1 MNRLKFN
8 LALASALVVTLCL
21 STTLAKDKKSAKSQ
35 ESNTTETTGAFNL
48 KVPVN
53 VVIVSAIVN
62 DSHGNPVRDL
72 SSEEF
77 KVYED
82 GKLQPIHTF
91 GKESYKPVQEPGKEQ
106 TTTSTT
112 QEPEAAG
119 DQPHYIALMIDDLNA
134 PSDESLYRT
143 VEAIKQYVSQ
153 NIRALDQVAIASTSG
168 RIQIPFTNDTSA
180 LRDELAA
187 LPKKLD
193 RRKGLKTSCIE
204 LTESQAAIIEK
215 YLSPGTIPRPF
226 GNSQDAATAY
236 LNAGGC
242 RFESLLPEIQLAIV
256 ETIVCNHLEEGV
268 LAVQAAADWIHPVAG
283 EFTFEANYRH
293 RAMLSGLR
301 QYVRT
306 LRHFEGRK
314 SLILFSEGFIA
325 EPLRYEL
332 QDVVD
337 AALRSNV
344 YVSAID
350 VRGLYVEGEM
360 AASNLNIPKAGMIVN
375 KIPSGGDTRE
385 ERIPVS
391 FGRIISAKVQTGS
404 NQQSGQEDP
413 LNSMALE
420 TGGIFIHN
428 NNDLY
433 SGIKKAVDQ
442 QTFYYILTY
451 ASPETK
457 NDGRYHRIK
466 VEVSRPG
473 VKVRYREGYY
483 APREQ
488 ITSER
493 RKYEDIKEALK
504 APGNLN
510 EIPIQLSYQFSQVSA
525 AIYQVS
531 LLTKVDVKGLEF
543 LNEDEHRK
551 NSLNLMVAAYDEHDK
566 WIDGV
571 EKEIDLNLLEP
582 NYVSMLRYGFTAK
595 VNFNLP
601 PGHYKIRSVVRESL
615 RSQMGSA
622 SRLIDVP

>member
-1 MNRLKFN
+1 MKCFRFTPP
-8 LALASALVVTLCL
+8 LAIALIVTLCL
-21 STTLAKDKKSAKSQ
+21 WPAFAKDKKGPQGK

-53 VVIVSAIVN
+53 VVVVSAIVN
-62 DSHGNPVRDL
+62 DSHGKPVRDL
-72 SSEEF
+72 SSEDF

-91 GKESYKPVQEPGKEQ
+91 GRESYKPVQEPGKEQ
-106 TTTSTT
+106 TSTT
-112 QEPEAAG
+112 IPQEPESPV
-119 DQPHYIALMIDDLNA
+119 DQPHYVALMIDDLNA
-134 PSDESLYRT
+134 PADESLYRT
-143 VEAIKQYVSQ
+143 VEAIKKYLSQ
-153 NIRALDQVAIASTSG
+153 NLNAEDLFAIASTSG
-168 RIQIPFTNDTSA
+168 NIQVPFTNDASA
-180 LRDELAA
+180 LRDELDS
-187 LPKKLD
+187 LPKRLD
-193 RRKGLKTSCIE
+193 RRKGLQTGCIE
-204 LTESQAAIIEK
+204 MTESQATLIDK

-226 GNSQDAATAY
+226 GSSTEAVSTY

-242 RFESLLPEIQLAIV
+242 RFSSLLPEIQVAIV
-256 ETIVCNHLEEGV
+256 ETIVCNHLEDGI
-268 LAVQAAADWIHPVAG
+268 LAVQTAADWIHPIANAAVS
-283 EFTFEANYRH
+283 EANYRH
-293 RAMLSGLR
+293 RLMLAGLR

-314 SLILFSEGFIA
+314 SLILFSEGFVA

-350 VRGLYVEGEM
+350 VRGLYVTGEM
-360 AASNLNIPKAGMIVN
+360 AASNFNIPKAGMIVN
-375 KIPSGGDTRE
+375 RIPSGGGITE
-385 ERIPVS
+385 ERVPVS
-391 FGRIISAKVQTGS
+391 FAHIHSAKVQTGS
-404 NQQSGQEDP
+404 NQQSGQNDP
-413 LNSMALE
+413 LNMLALE
-420 TGGIFIHN
+420 TGGIFVHN

-433 SGIKKAVDQ
+433 SGIRIAVDQ
-442 QTFYYILTY
+442 QTFYYVLTY

-473 VKVRYREGYY
+473 MKVRYREGYY

-488 ITSER
+488 ITTER
-493 RKYEDIKEALK
+493 RKIEDIKEALL

-510 EIPIQLSYQFSQVSA
+510 EIPIQLSYQFSQVSDT
-525 AIYQVS
+525 IYQVS
-531 LLTKVDVKGLEF
+531 LLTKVNVKGIEF
-543 LNEDEHRK
+543 LNEDERRK
-551 NSLNLMVAAYDEHDK
+551 NSLNVMVAAYDERGK

-582 NYVSMLRYGFTAK
+582 GYVAMLRYGFSAK
-595 VNFNLP
+595 VNLNLP

-622 SRLIDVP
+622 SRMIDVP

>member
-1 MNRLKFN
+1 MKCLRFTPL
-8 LALASALVVTLCL
+8 LVIALLVTLCL
-21 STTLAKDKKSAKSQ
+21 WTTLAKEKKSAKGQ
-35 ESNTTETTGAFNL
+35 ESSTTETTGAFNL

-53 VVIVSAIVN
+53 VVVVSAIVN

-91 GKESYKPVQEPGKEQ
+91 GKESYKPIQEPGKDQ
-106 TTTSTT
+106 ASTET
-112 QEPEAAG
+112 AQEPDTAG
-119 DQPHYIALMIDDLNA
+119 DQSHYIALMIDDLNS
-134 PSDESLYRT
+134 PSDESLYLA
-143 VEAIKQYVSQ
+143 VEAIKKYISQ

-168 RIQIPFTNDTSA
+168 KIQIPFTHDVSA
-180 LRDELAA
+180 LHDELAA

-193 RRKGLKTSCIE
+193 RRKGMQTSCIE
-204 LTESQAAIIEK
+204 LTESQATIIDK
-215 YLSPGTIPRPF
+215 YLSPSTIPRPA
-226 GNSQDAATAY
+226 GSTKEAATAY

-242 RFESLLPEIQLAIV
+242 RFDSLLPEIRVAIV
-256 ETIVCNHLEEGV
+256 ETIVCNHLEDGL
-268 LAVQAAADWIHPVAG
+268 LAVQTAADWIHPIASS
-283 EFTFEANYRH
+283 FTSEASFRH
-293 RAMLSGLR
+293 RAMLTALR

-314 SLILFSEGFIA
+314 SLILFSEGFVA
-325 EPLRYEL
+325 EPLRYEI

-344 YVSAID
+344 HVSAID
-350 VRGLYVEGEM
+350 VRGLYVSGEM
-360 AASNLNIPKAGMIVN
+360 AASSLNIPKVGMIVN
-375 KIPSGGDTRE
+375 KLPSGDE

-391 FGRIISAKVQTGS
+391 FGRILSGKVQAGS
-404 NQQSGQEDP
+404 NQQSGQKDP
-413 LNSMALE
+413 LSLLALE
-420 TGGIFIHN
+420 TGGIFIQN

-433 SGIKKAVDQ
+433 SGIKTAADQ

-451 ASPETK
+451 SSPETK

-466 VEVSRPG
+466 VEVTRPG
-473 VKVRYREGYY
+473 LKVRYREGYY

-488 ITSER
+488 ISSER
-493 RKYEDIKEALK
+493 RKYEDIKEALQ

-510 EIPIQLSYQFSQVSA
+510 EIPIQISYQFSQVSA

-543 LNEDEHRK
+543 LSEDERRK

-571 EKEIDLNLLEP
+571 EKLIDLNLQEP
-582 NYVSMLRYGFTAK
+582 NYVAMLHYGFTAK

-601 PGHYKIRSVVRESL
+601 PGRYKIRSVVRESL

-622 SRLIDVP
+622 SRLIEVP